1 MPHKKN
7 RYWKRNIVITST
19 CNNNTN
25 VPYEKPTISSTSMHM
40 RGWLLIDSRGKKS
53 MNAWYQV
60 FRLVLKN
67 LDTKQIW
74 YSTTKTK
81 LEFDME
87 HLSKPQTHDSR
98 QHLNE
103 RNCILTWR
111 WIHILVYGER
121 QISIAAWMWIRIF
134 AIEEEPNS
142 RYHFLNQSTTCF

>member
-1 MPHKKN
+1 MGFNNKKKWN
-7 RYWKRNIVITST
+7 
-19 CNNNTN
+19 
-25 VPYEKPTISSTSMHM
+25 
-40 RGWLLIDSRGKKS
+40 LI
-53 MNAWYQV
+53 W
-60 FRLVLKN
+60 
-67 LDTKQIW
+67 
-74 YSTTKTK
+74 
-81 LEFDME
+81 E

-142 RYHFLNQSTTCF
+142 RYHFLNQSTTASKHVSNGWLQGPTIRAIVEGVVLAQCQDIQKIWTPYLDHGNNTLDSGHHLS